1 MAINA
6 LTYGAA
12 ALAGSVVN
20 SYFNPSKSV
29 MTQLKPTSTP
39 TYQFKTSGG
48 GIGSNLIGSVMN
60 KLGVTPFQGTS
71 LGQSYQKYVPS
82 FIQTGVSNV
91 LSGKGLLGT
100 DLNLGASQGE
110 MFRGMNRMPD
120 APVARQ
126 VSPYRS
132 GQDYSP
138 SAPVAQVPLGRGR
151 VGQALQRPQI
161 QNFLAQ
167 AVNAKIPA
175 RIVGA
180 QIDPGSLQS
189 ISLTGRLSVKRSATR
204 TKKYTS
210 DKASEIKA

>member
-1 MAINA
+1 
-6 LTYGAA
+6 
-12 ALAGSVVN
+12 
-20 SYFNPSKSV
+20 
-29 MTQLKPTSTP
+29 
-39 TYQFKTSGG
+39 
-48 GIGSNLIGSVMN
+48 MN

-151 VGQALQRPQI
+151 VGQALQDLK
-161 QNFLAQ
+161 F
-167 AVNAKIPA
+167 K
-175 RIVGA
+175 
-180 QIDPGSLQS
+180 
-189 ISLTGRLSVKRSATR
+189 TF
-204 TKKYTS
+204 
-210 DKASEIKA
+210 